1 MPIEKN
7 ELRQVMGHFAT
18 GVTII
23 TTLNK
28 AGQMHGLTANAFTS
42 VSLEPPLLLISV
54 DKKAESWPAFE
65 ESRVFTVNILADD
78 QEGSRASSRSAAG
91 TSLRASPIGLERTA
105 LPILDGTLA
114 YIECTL
120 YAAYEGGDH
129 SIYLGEIQEAA
140 DSRRAN
146 RWCSSAVAIAPGRL
160 IFRTLPIPVSASS
173 LVAPDANDSAE
184 AQLETA

>member
-23 TTLNK
+23 TTLTK
-28 AGQMHGLTANAFTS
+28 AAQLHGLTANAFTS

-65 ESRVFTVNILADD
+65 ESRVFTVNILSDN
-78 QEGSRASSRSAAG
+78 QEGLSRKFAVSGGNKFEGVAYR
-91 TSLRASPIGLERTA
+91 IGA
-105 LPILDGTLA
+105 NGAPILDGTLA

-120 YAAYEGGDH
+120 YAAYDGGDH
-129 SIYLGEIQEAA
+129 SIYLGEIQQAEIHEGKPLVFY
-140 DSRRAN
+140 RGGYRAL
-146 RWCSSAVAIAPGRL
+146 G
-160 IFRTLPIPVSASS
+160 
-173 LVAPDANDSAE
+173 D
-184 AQLETA
+184 

>member
-23 TTLNK
+23 TTLTK
-28 AGQMHGLTANAFTS
+28 AGQLHGLTANAFTS

-78 QEGSRASSRSAAG
+78 QEGLSRKFAVSGGNKFEGVAYR
-91 TSLRASPIGLERTA
+91 IGA
-105 LPILDGTLA
+105 NGAPILDGTLA

-120 YAAYEGGDH
+120 YAAYDGGDH
-129 SIYLGEIQEAA
+129 SIYLGEIQQAEIHEGKPLVFY
-140 DSRRAN
+140 RGGYRAL
-146 RWCSSAVAIAPGRL
+146 G
-160 IFRTLPIPVSASS
+160 
-173 LVAPDANDSAE
+173 D
-184 AQLETA
+184 